1 MEEVLMG
8 IPYWAKVGVG
18 WAVTH
23 PAEAAVLGYAGYH
36 APVPTLRVLMLVG
49 KEFGPA
55 TARVGVGVARIVGSS
70 FPRFAGAARFG
81 GAVAAGALIGAA
93 AGVIISGI
101 FWGDAGAE
109 DARDFYMGRVSWDE
123 YSSTVYAGLQSIS

>member
-1 MEEVLMG
+1 VEEILMG
-8 IPYWAKVGVG
+8 LPYWVKAGGMWVI
-18 WAVTH
+18 TH
-23 PAEAAVLGYAGYH
+23 PAETAVLGYAGYH
-36 APVPTLRVLMLVG
+36 APAPTLRILMLVA

-55 TARVGVGVARIVGSS
+55 TARVGWGVGKIVGTS
-70 FPRFAGAARFG
+70 FPRFVGVASRV
-81 GAVAAGALIGAA
+81 GAVGIGLLVGAA

-123 YSSTVYAGLQSIS
+123 YSSTVYAGIQGL